1 MESVVQFFNQLSQ
14 GFNSLAPSRRIAV
27 IVAAGLSF
35 VVISALVILMNQKD
49 YRILY
54 SNLSTDD
61 AGKIIARLQ
70 EKKIAYKLSASGD
83 AISVPSEKVSE
94 LRLDLASTGL
104 PQGGVVGFE
113 IFDEKNFG
121 VTDFVQQL
129 NYQRALQGELSRT
142 INNLDEVQ
150 ASRVHIVIP
159 KKSLFV
165 ENEAKPTASVF
176 LKLRNGSRLG
186 DAQIEGI
193 AHLVAGSIEE
203 LTPESVMILDS
214 RGQVLSK
221 RQPESQLSRRTTSQA
236 DYRRNIEN
244 EFANRIQSMLT
255 KVVGE
260 DKVIARVSAS
270 LDFRVMEKTEEIYDA
285 EEPAVRSRHR
295 KIERSAKPA
304 PDGGQS
310 TVAPTEKTGSGRYGS
325 NHEKTDEIVNYEINR
340 VVNKTMMPVGT
351 IEKLSVAVMVDGIY
365 EKDDRGVEVF
375 EPRSK
380 KEMQSLEDLVKNCVG
395 FDSRR
400 GDQVVVTSVPFKTV
414 DADQELLSGDSW
426 KKKVALFIPMIK
438 YLVSLV
444 AIIFVALFVIR
455 PVVKSLLERGN
466 ENLVQAQGVL
476 NAAGTNEQLEMG
488 RGSLSL
494 EEPKGEVSAE
504 IEAVK
509 KLAVTDDQGFAELI
523 RNWLK

>member
-1 MESVVQFFNQLSQ
+1 MESVFQFFGQLSQ
-14 GFNSLAPSRRIAV
+14 GFNSLSPAKRIAV
-27 IVAAGLSF
+27 IVTAVLSF
-35 VVISALVILMNQKD
+35 VIISILVILMNQKD

-83 AISVPSEKVSE
+83 AVLVPTEKVSE

-113 IFDEKNFG
+113 IFDDKNFG

-165 ENEAKPTASVF
+165 DNETKPTASVF
-176 LKLRNGSRLG
+176 LKLRSGCRLG
-186 DAQIEGI
+186 DSQIEGI
-193 AHLVAGSIEE
+193 AHLVASSIEE
-203 LTPESVMILDS
+203 LTPESVMIVDG

-221 RQPESQLSRRTTSQA
+221 KQPESQLSRRTTSQA
-236 DYRRNIEN
+236 EYRRNVET
-244 EFANRIQSMLT
+244 ELANRIQSMLT
-255 KVVGE
+255 RVVGE

-295 KIERSAKPA
+295 KTERSGKSVSG
-304 PDGGQS
+304 GGQS
-310 TVAPTEKTGSGRYGS
+310 TVAPIEKTGTSGTGS
-325 NHEKTDEIVNYEINR
+325 NHERTDEIVNYEINR
-340 VVNKTMMPVGT
+340 VVSKTMMPVGT
-351 IEKLSVAVMVDGIY
+351 IDKLSVAVMVDGIY
-365 EKDDRGVEVF
+365 EKNDKGVEEF
-375 EPRSK
+375 QPRSK
-380 KEMQSLEDLVKNCVG
+380 KEMKSLEELVKNCVG
-395 FDSRR
+395 FDSQR
-400 GDQVVVTSVPFKTV
+400 GDQVVVTSIPFKTLETEQTLV
-414 DADQELLSGDSW
+414 SGDSW
-426 KKKVALFIPMIK
+426 KKKVAVFIPMVK
-438 YLVSLV
+438 YLLSLA
-444 AIIFVALFVIR
+444 AIVFIALFVLR
-455 PVVKSLLERGN
+455 PVVKSLLERGDQ
-466 ENLVQAQGVL
+466 NLLRTHGAL
-476 NAAGTNEQLEMG
+476 KAAGINEQLNMDM
-488 RGSLSL
+488 SSFSL
-494 EEPKGEVSAE
+494 EEPKREVSEE

-509 KLAVTDDQGFAELI
+509 RLAGSDDQGFAELI